1 MIRKPE
7 GHEQESKA
15 HRTVGRA
22 MEVGGEVR
30 NASITGARIAG
41 GCYLAGL
48 LTMMMFGLLL
58 SATPLWF
65 KAIGLVLFALAFRFV
80 RFRYR

>member
-7 GHEQESKA
+7 GQEQESKA
-15 HRTVGRA
+15 HRAVGRA
-22 MEVGGEVR
+22 MDVGGGVR
-30 NASITGARIAG
+30 DASRKGARIAG

-65 KAIGLVLFALAFRFV
+65 KATGLVLLALGFRFA
-80 RFRYR
+80 RFR

>member
-7 GHEQESKA
+7 GQEQESQA

-22 MEVGGEVR
+22 IDIGSTVR
-30 NASITGARIAG
+30 DASIKGARIAG

-48 LTMMMFGLLL
+48 LVMLMFGLLL
-58 SATPLWF
+58 SATPVWF
-65 KAIGLVLFALAFRFV
+65 KAIGFVLLAMGFRFV
-80 RFRYR
+80 RLR

>member
-7 GHEQESKA
+7 GQEQESKA
-15 HRTVGRA
+15 HRAVGRA
-22 MEVGGEVR
+22 MDVGGNVR
-30 NASITGARIAG
+30 DASIKGARIAG

-48 LTMMMFGLLL
+48 LAMMMFGLLL

-65 KAIGLVLFALAFRFV
+65 KGIGIALLAVGFRFV
-80 RFRYR
+80 RIR

>member
-7 GHEQESKA
+7 GQEQESKA
-15 HRTVGRA
+15 HRAVGRA
-22 MEVGGEVR
+22 MEVGGGVR
-30 NASITGARIAG
+30 DASRKGARIAG
-41 GCYLAGL
+41 GCYLAAL

-65 KAIGLVLFALAFRFV
+65 KAIGLVLFALSFRFV
-80 RFRYR
+80 RFR

>member
-7 GHEQESKA
+7 GEEQESKA
-15 HRTVGRA
+15 HRAVGRA
-22 MEVGGEVR
+22 IEVGGEVR
-30 NASITGARIAG
+30 NATRKGARIAR
-41 GCYLAGL
+41 GCYLAAF

-65 KAIGLVLFALAFRFV
+65 KALGVVLFALGFRFV
-80 RFRYR
+80 RSR